1 LTDPCDNELVSVI
14 KVGGSL
20 LSLPDLSARILRL
33 LDRCRISNPLLIIGG
48 GDEADRVRSAQQ
60 EQSLTDS
67 QAHWQAIHAMSVN
80 ARHFEKAGSTFAVA
94 GTREAVRSL
103 RQSGHIP
110 ILDSE
115 QFLRFEQPLLTDDPA
130 QPVWCRPLPESW
142 SVTSDSIAAWTAA
155 RWPASELW
163 LLKSCTVTQKWGTQ
177 KRGQEPIA
185 RSPERCSAL
194 LVPDSFDDPSDLR
207 ELSAAGLVDEFF
219 HQFASAAFHCHWIN
233 LRTEVQ

>member
-1 LTDPCDNELVSVI
+1 MSNTRSAKLLTDPYDNELVSFI

-33 LDRCRISNPLLIIGG
+33 LDRRRISNPLLIIGG

-80 ARHFEKAGSTFAVA
+80 ARRFGTVGSPFAIA

-115 QFLRFEQPLLTDDPA
+115 QFLRFEQPLLTNDPA
-130 QPVWCRPLPESW
+130 QPVWCRPLPENW

-155 RWPASELW
+155 RWPASDLW
-163 LLKSCTVTQKWGTQ
+163 LLKSCDAASSDLWELPA
-177 KRGQEPIA
+177 RGQVDEYFPQFLGSTFRIHW
-185 RSPERCSAL
+185 
-194 LVPDSFDDPSDLR
+194 VNLR
-207 ELSAAGLVDEFF
+207 E
-219 HQFASAAFHCHWIN
+219 
-233 LRTEVQ
+233 